1 MNQSVVLYST
11 GCPKCNVMKM
21 KLNKA
26 NIPFVENTNVD
37 EMISI
42 GLKSAPALKVDDE
55 LMTFADAV
63 KWIDQ
68 QKV

>member
-11 GCPKCNVMKM
+11 GCPKCNIMKM

-42 GLKSAPALKVDDE
+42 GLKSASGFE
-55 LMTFADAV
+55 SR
-63 KWIDQ
+63 
-68 QKV
+68 